1 MGFTTNIDEALKD
14 IAESITLN
22 DSRIQKFKSS
32 YNAVLDLLKKDEEFF
47 AKYEK
52 LINIFPQ
59 GSARLGT
66 TIKPENDDFDLD
78 LVIHIDLPYQNFSFQ
93 DIYKH
98 LWRVL
103 STDGTYSSMVTPKKR
118 CIRIDY
124 KSDNYHMDILPALS
138 FDQSNK
144 NRLAVPDRKE
154 HKWTVSNPE
163 DFAEWFKNKAT
174 FFALREDFSKSLDIS
189 EFTKSND
196 NPLKSAIKI
205 LKMYRNQYYVGDKEK
220 LKIPSII
227 ITTLATHS
235 YNNGT
240 SISTILKDF
249 IAYCKKGKQDGS
261 IYHFCNPI
269 EKNEIYSERWE
280 DNSSIYNAFDEF
292 LDNLENQLN
301 QLSQEK
307 NDTLRESIIKSMV
320 SMENYNRGFEY
331 FSKRMVENK
340 VEHKDFSGLQSL
352 ATSYSDYHKPY
363 LIK

>member
-1 MGFTTNIDEALKD
+1 MSFTTNIDETLKD

-22 DSRIQKFKSS
+22 DSRIQKFKFS

-47 AKYEK
+47 AKYENA
-52 LINIFPQ
+52 INIFPQ

-78 LVIHIDLPYQNFSFQ
+78 LVIHIDLPYKYFSFQ
-93 DIYKH
+93 DIYDH

-103 STDGTYSSMVTPKKR
+103 STDGTYSTMVTPKKR

-163 DFAEWFKNKAT
+163 GFAEWFKKKAT
-174 FFALREDFSKSLDIS
+174 FIIMQEDFSRALDTS

-205 LKMYRNQYYVGDKEK
+205 LKMYRNQYYIEEKEELK
-220 LKIPSII
+220 LPSII
-227 ITTLATHS
+227 ITTLAAHS

-249 IAYCKKGKQDGS
+249 IAYCKKGRKYGS

-269 EKNEIYSERWE
+269 EENEIYSERWE
-280 DNSSIYNAFDEF
+280 DNPEIYHAFTGF
-292 LDNLENQLN
+292 LDNLEKQLN
-301 QLSQEK
+301 QLAQEK
-307 NDTLRESIIKSMV
+307 DDTLRESIIKSMV
-320 SMENYNRGFEY
+320 SVENYDSGFRY
-331 FSKRMVENK
+331 FSENQKRLRKANNDFDSLK
-340 VEHKDFSGLQSL
+340 VLSEPKTPF
-352 ATSYSDYHKPY
+352 HKPY
-363 LIK
+363 LG

>member
-1 MGFTTNIDEALKD
+1 MSFTTNIDEALKD

-32 YNAVLDLLKKDEEFF
+32 YNAILDLLKNDKAFF
-47 AKYEK
+47 AQYENK
-52 LINIFPQ
+52 ISIFPQ

-78 LVIHIDLPYQNFSFQ
+78 LVIHIDLPYWNFSFQ

-163 DFAEWFKNKAT
+163 DFAEWFKNKAI

-205 LKMYRNQYYVGDKEK
+205 LKMYRNQYYVGDKK
-220 LKIPSII
+220 GLKIPSII
-227 ITTLATHS
+227 ITTLAAHS

-249 IAYCKKGKQDGS
+249 IVYCKKGKKDGS

-269 EKNEIYSERWE
+269 ESKEIYSERWE
-280 DNSSIYNAFDEF
+280 DNPEIYHVFTGF
-292 LDNLENQLN
+292 LDNLEKQLN

-320 SMENYNRGFEY
+320 SVENYDSGFRY
-331 FSKRMVENK
+331 FSENQKRLRKANNDFDSLK
-340 VEHKDFSGLQSL
+340 VLSEPKTPF
-352 ATSYSDYHKPY
+352 HKPY
-363 LIK
+363 LG

>member
-1 MGFTTNIDEALKD
+1 MSFTTNIDETLKD

-22 DSRIQKFKSS
+22 DSRIQKFKFS

-163 DFAEWFKNKAT
+163 DFAEWFKNKAI

-205 LKMYRNQYYVGDKEK
+205 LKMYRNQYYVGDKK
-220 LKIPSII
+220 GLKIPSII
-227 ITTLATHS
+227 ITTLAAHS
-235 YNNGT
+235 YNNGP

-249 IAYCKKGKQDGS
+249 IAYCKKGKKDGS

-269 EKNEIYSERWE
+269 ESKEIYSERWE
-280 DNSSIYNAFDEF
+280 DDLSIYNAFDGF
-292 LDNLENQLN
+292 LDNLEKQLN

-307 NDTLRESIIKSMV
+307 NDTLRENIIKSMV
-320 SMENYNRGFEY
+320 SVENFDSGYRY
-331 FSKRMVENK
+331 FSENQKKRRK
-340 VEHKDFSGLQSL
+340 IIGDYDSL
-352 ATSYSDYHKPY
+352 KTLSEPRTSFHKPY
-363 LIK
+363 LG

>member
-1 MGFTTNIDEALKD
+1 MGFTTNIDETLKD

-32 YNAVLDLLKKDEEFF
+32 YNAILDLLKKDEKFF
-47 AKYEK
+47 AKYENA
-52 LINIFPQ
+52 INIFPQ

-78 LVIHIDLPYQNFSFQ
+78 LVIHIDLLYQYFSFQ
-93 DIYKH
+93 DIYDH

-103 STDGTYSSMVTPKKR
+103 STDGTYSTMVTPKKR

-124 KSDNYHMDILPALS
+124 ESDNYHMDILPALS
-138 FDQSNK
+138 FDKSNK

-163 DFAEWFKNKAT
+163 DFAEWFKSKAT
-174 FFALREDFSKSLDIS
+174 FFVMREDFSRSLDIS
-189 EFTKSND
+189 QFTKSND

-205 LKMYRNQYYVGDKEK
+205 LKMYCNQYYVGDKKE

-227 ITTLATHS
+227 ITTLAAFS

-249 IAYCKKGKQDGS
+249 IAYCKKGKKDGS

-269 EKNEIYSERWE
+269 EENEIYSERWE
-280 DNSSIYNAFDEF
+280 DDLSIYNAFGGF

>member
-1 MGFTTNIDEALKD
+1 MGFTTNIDETLKD

-32 YNAVLDLLKKDEEFF
+32 YNAVLELLKKDKVFF
-47 AKYEK
+47 AKYENA
-52 LINIFPQ
+52 INIFPQ

-78 LVIHIDLPYQNFSFQ
+78 LVIHIDLPYKYFSFQ
-93 DIYKH
+93 DIYDH

-103 STDGTYSSMVTPKKR
+103 STDGTYSSMVTQKNR

-138 FDQSNK
+138 FDQNNK
-144 NRLAVPDRKE
+144 YRLAVRDRKE

-163 DFAEWFKNKAT
+163 GFAEWFKNKAT
-174 FFALREDFSKSLDIS
+174 FIIMQEDFSRALDTF

-205 LKMYRNQYYVGDKEK
+205 LKMYRNQYYIGEKEELK
-220 LKIPSII
+220 LPSII
-227 ITTLATHS
+227 ITTLAAHS

-249 IAYCKKGKQDGS
+249 IAYCKKGRKYGS

-269 EKNEIYSERWE
+269 EENEIYSERWE
-280 DNSSIYNAFDEF
+280 DNPEIYHAFTGF
-292 LDNLENQLN
+292 LDNLEKQLN
-301 QLSQEK
+301 QLAQEK
-307 NDTLRESIIKSMV
+307 DDTLRESIIKSMV
-320 SMENYNRGFEY
+320 SVENYDSGFRY
-331 FSKRMVENK
+331 FSENQKRLRKANNNFDSLK
-340 VEHKDFSGLQSL
+340 VLSEPKTPF
-352 ATSYSDYHKPY
+352 HKPY
-363 LIK
+363 LG

>member
-1 MGFTTNIDEALKD
+1 MSFTTNIDETLKD

-103 STDGTYSSMVTPKKR
+103 STDGTYSSMVSKKKR

-138 FDQSNK
+138 FDQNNK

-163 DFAEWFKNKAT
+163 GFAEWFKKKAT
-174 FFALREDFSKSLDIS
+174 FIIMQEDFSRALDTS

-205 LKMYRNQYYVGDKEK
+205 LKMYRNQYYIGEKEELK
-220 LKIPSII
+220 LPSII
-227 ITTLATHS
+227 ITTLAAHS

-240 SISTILKDF
+240 LISTILKDF
-249 IAYCKKGKQDGS
+249 IAYCKKGRKYGS

-269 EKNEIYSERWE
+269 EENEIYSERWE
-280 DNSSIYNAFDEF
+280 DNPEIYHAFTGF
-292 LDNLENQLN
+292 LDNLEKQLN
-301 QLSQEK
+301 QLAQEK
-307 NDTLRESIIKSMV
+307 DDTLRESIIKSMV
-320 SMENYNRGFEY
+320 SVENYDSGFRY
-331 FSKRMVENK
+331 FSENQKRLRKANNDFDSLK
-340 VEHKDFSGLQSL
+340 VLSEPKTPF
-352 ATSYSDYHKPY
+352 HKPY
-363 LIK
+363 LG